1 MRAISMTKK
10 KDNYFS
16 QYVKEDDKK
25 SNRLSFDFNTI
36 HGIVFWDF
44 IVLSAGVSIDYN
56 IKETF

>member
-1 MRAISMTKK
+1 MTKK